1 MIEFDEMV
9 EPQGKVKANI
19 LKALNCHWG
28 FVDLDLNGQNL
39 DSLLCCVVRLILA
52 TWEINCVSC
61 MKLLKLLFFSMAL
74 FKMGK
79 WSLNMP
85 YFEEILLTKEL
96 YADKVRLGF
105 WIRNEYRSIADKF
118 YLFNQLITNPDQT
131 DVVPAVD

>member
-52 TWEINCVSC
+52 T
-61 MKLLKLLFFSMAL
+61 
-74 FKMGK
+74 
-79 WSLNMP
+79 
-85 YFEEILLTKEL
+85 
-96 YADKVRLGF
+96 
-105 WIRNEYRSIADKF
+105 
-118 YLFNQLITNPDQT
+118 
-131 DVVPAVD
+131 

>member
-1 MIEFDEMV
+1 
-9 EPQGKVKANI
+9 
-19 LKALNCHWG
+19 
-28 FVDLDLNGQNL
+28 
-39 DSLLCCVVRLILA
+39 
-52 TWEINCVSC
+52 

-105 WIRNEYRSIADKF
+105 
-118 YLFNQLITNPDQT
+118 
-131 DVVPAVD
+131 